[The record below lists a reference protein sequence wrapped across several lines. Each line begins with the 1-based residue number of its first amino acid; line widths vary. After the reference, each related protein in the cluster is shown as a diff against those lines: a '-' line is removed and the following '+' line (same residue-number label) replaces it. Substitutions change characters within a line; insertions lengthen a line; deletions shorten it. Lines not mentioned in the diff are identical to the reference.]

1 MGILTQCCVKGES
14 KITKVDAENPAFVL
28 SQVEP
33 YINDRIARWSEALR
47 DARCVKV
54 LLALHATYSPRF
66 ALSARAIGRLAGLHH
81 QVVRRLIRGD
91 RHCRAKLV
99 GLVAWLEGKGRRGT
113 RFWLTPEGRKV
124 AELVADDFQVGKAT
138 LTALATDRW
147 RRKMAHY
154 AEMAHQNGTPS
165 ENNMPLNGFNNVC
178 RLTPVRTSKPSN
190 GNPIGQK
197 PVNDLAK
204 RLHRDY
210 GVTLWVANDIVTRYS
225 PAEIEAAI
233 ALRERR
239 NGAIYNGAG
248 FIVYLLSHGFA
259 RNYVRARLQARQRA
273 QPPPNEPD
281 FDKAVQALRDA
292 LSPYGITVD
301 DEGFAELPNGRL
313 ALPLDPNEAIDL
325 LRRHGILRNGNGQSA
340 DALFNFFT
348 IWASEAPMDGAADQ
362 HALFKDLTMGA
373 ADQQTDPTDNDD
385 ADLPECNNA
394 FAEAEPTDSND
405 SDDEGK
411 PLLPLKCELCGRK
424 EGEPHPALQSWQ
436 RNDFLCLSELSDAF
450 KQRFGLPECGLLCR
464 GCYVTLGLRLVGTS
478 DPDGNGQATD
488 QPTTDEGFRAAD
500 DLHDDLHDALVDAN
514 PYQPE
519 LKAMAWAADQDLPD
533 DDDAIADATEMSWAS
548 DGQNDL
554 SDDGENCLSLAKP
567 TANAG
572 FVADKLTALPA
583 DSDEGQN
590 DLTQGKTHQV
600 GEGTKEVVK

>member
-1 MGILTQCCVKGES
+1 MHNTPTVNLTQKIVTGKGE
-14 KITKVDAENPAFVL
+14 IAEVDAKIGAFP
-28 SQVEP
+28 QTDAH
-33 YINDRIARWSEALR
+33 INRFLNCWQEAIK
-47 DARCVKV
+47 DARCLKV
-54 LLALHATYSPRF
+54 LHALYATNAFSPRF
-66 ALSARAIGRLAGLHH
+66 ALSARAIGRLAGLRHH
-81 QVVRRLIRGD
+81 QTVRRLIRGD
-91 RHCRAKLV
+91 KRCRAKLV

-124 AELVADDFQVGKAT
+124 AELIANDFQVGKAT

-147 RRKMAHY
+147 RRKMAHLS
-154 AEMAHQNGTPS
+154 EMAHQNGTPTES
-165 ENNMPLNGFNNVC
+165 TMPLNGSYNVC

-190 GNPIGQK
+190 GNPVGQK

-225 PAEIEAAI
+225 PMEIEAAI

-292 LSPYGITVD
+292 LSPYGIEVD
-301 DEGFAELPNGRL
+301 DEGFADLPNGRL

-325 LRRHGILRNGNGQSA
+325 LRRHGILQNGNGQSA

-373 ADQQTDPTDNDD
+373 ADQYPADD
-385 ADLPECNNA
+385 A
-394 FAEAEPTDSND
+394 FADCDGQNDPSSDRENCLSLADTTELADD
-405 SDDEGK
+405 SDDEDE
-411 PLLPLKCELCGRK
+411 PLPPPACELCGRK
-424 EGEPHPALQSWQ
+424 EGERHPSLQGWQ

-450 KQRFGLPECGLLCR
+450 KRHFGLPECGLLCR
-464 GCYVTLGLRLVGTS
+464 GCYVTLGLRLVSTS
-478 DPDGNGQATD
+478 DPDRNGQ
-488 QPTTDEGFRAAD
+488 
-500 DLHDDLHDALVDAN
+500 
-514 PYQPE
+514 
-519 LKAMAWAADQDLPD
+519 
-533 DDDAIADATEMSWAS
+533 S
-548 DGQNDL
+548 
-554 SDDGENCLSLAKP
+554 
-567 TANAG
+567 TANANEP
-572 FVADKLTALPA
+572 AL
-583 DSDEGQN
+583 
-590 DLTQGKTHQV
+590 DLTG
-600 GEGTKEVVK
+600 